1 MIIRDM
7 QMLNR
12 EKINNILRK
21 LIHEFQILDGY
32 TLGLFFN
39 EDNNCSNY
47 RAIYLWIEELMD
59 QNPDIS
65 FDEIR
70 VLYREQLPDSYS
82 IY

>member
-1 MIIRDM
+1 MIIRDTL
-7 QMLNR
+7 MLNR

-21 LIHEFQILDGY
+21 LIHEFQILDEY

-70 VLYREQLPDSYS
+70 VLYRERLPDSYS

>member
-1 MIIRDM
+1 
-7 QMLNR
+7 MLNR

-21 LIHEFQILDGY
+21 LIHEFQILDEY

-70 VLYREQLPDSYS
+70 VLYRERLPDSYS